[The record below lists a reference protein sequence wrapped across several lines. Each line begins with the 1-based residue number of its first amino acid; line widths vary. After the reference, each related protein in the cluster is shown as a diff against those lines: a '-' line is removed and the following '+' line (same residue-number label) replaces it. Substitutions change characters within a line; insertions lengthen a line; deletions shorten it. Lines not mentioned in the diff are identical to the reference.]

1 MSSEQAFSNADLR
14 ATAQDY
20 KRDASHK
27 HKWALGSTGGV
38 GRAPAKPRPHRP
50 SETEYSFKRRENKS
64 AVASLAHGAKVARKH
79 DMLEGA
85 AITDDSSGSNSDEY
99 DDTPSPPVD
108 AGVTYS
114 FDAARSPSQGSQI
127 LNVALAKAVE
137 KFEDRETAKLVKKEY
152 EMLDSDGEAVIMS
165 PEKKKRGKKTD
176 ADGLVILRNADEEE
190 YEFL

>member
-1 MSSEQAFSNADLR
+1 MSSEQSFSNADLR

-20 KRDASHK
+20 KRDATQK
-27 HKWALGSTGGV
+27 HKWALGSTGGP
-38 GRAPAKPRPHRP
+38 GRAVEKPRPHRP

-85 AITDDSSGSNSDEY
+85 AVTDDSSASNSDEY
-99 DDTPSPPVD
+99 DETPSPPVD

-114 FDAARSPSQGSQI
+114 FDAARSPTKGSQI

-137 KFEDRETAKLVKKEY
+137 KFEERETVKLVKSEY
-152 EMLDSDGEAVIMS
+152 EMLDSKGEAVALS
-165 PEKKKRGKKTD
+165 PEKRWKGKKSD
-176 ADGLVILRNADEEE
+176 GDGLVILRNADEEE

>member
-1 MSSEQAFSNADLR
+1 MSSEQTFSNADLR

-99 DDTPSPPVD
+99 DDPPVD

-165 PEKKKRGKKTD
+165 PEKRKRGRKTD